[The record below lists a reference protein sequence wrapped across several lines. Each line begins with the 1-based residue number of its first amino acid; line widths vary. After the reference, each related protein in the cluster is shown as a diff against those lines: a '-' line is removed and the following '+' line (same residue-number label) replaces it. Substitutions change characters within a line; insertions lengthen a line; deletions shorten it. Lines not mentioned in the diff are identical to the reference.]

1 MKEYHFKAYLLASAG
16 TVLIAASASAETTSS
31 VSGPTDQGQATSF
44 SIDEIV
50 VTAQRVKESLSKTPV
65 AVSVISSEAMAAA
78 QIVSEQD
85 LQSSVPGL
93 QARGTVNSEQLNYTL
108 RGQSVDAFSG
118 VRPGV
123 LPYLNEVQIG
133 GAGTSSAFYDLQSV
147 LVLMGPL
154 RLLFGRFPP
163 GGAVLFRSQNPSD
176 LLR

>member
-85 LQSSVPGL
+85 RAQPDALLEKLFVRTFQCAPHNELTTKFRDFIATRRLPLEDTAIRELLLLMMASP
-93 QARGTVNSEQLNYTL
+93 NYQVT
-108 RGQSVDAFSG
+108 
-118 VRPGV
+118 
-123 LPYLNEVQIG
+123 
-133 GAGTSSAFYDLQSV
+133 
-147 LVLMGPL
+147 
-154 RLLFGRFPP
+154 
-163 GGAVLFRSQNPSD
+163 
-176 LLR
+176 